1 MAIDEVE
8 IIDESVAPA
17 DVAIDRINEI
27 AKLPDVTKVV
37 GFSDLHQD
45 EQETPTS
52 IATAT
57 RGSIYPELSS
67 NVVNCGMSLIT
78 TDLTKDDI
86 TRDFVAAFCD
96 DLRARSSDMRPT
108 RDDVIQML
116 LHGADYVIDQTDRD
130 PSIVEH
136 IENGGSMFTEKT
148 RPDAVTDIVP
158 SWLLRHPG
166 TTENTPVPSLSSNH
180 FIEFQ
185 AIEDIIDDATA
196 ADWGLSE
203 DQIVLF
209 MHGDYAL
216 TFYLNW
222 HHANRLKFRENI
234 AFPDR
239 LKMQISKAAF
249 HLQRSGLRKFNANW
263 RLYNSQSRFTRFD
276 VDSAEG
282 KHLINVI
289 YACMNFAYAN
299 RLLASLCLQESLSA
313 VHSNEV
319 EAKLLWD
326 VGHDT
331 IQREPIAGEELWV
344 HRKGAAKAV
353 PGKPAI
359 IAGSYNM
366 NSFIGK
372 CQDGATH
379 LNSYDHGTSHII
391 EHLDAT
397 DGLAFDTN
405 ETMMFDLSEGHR
417 EDIAHIESTPVK
429 TVTQNLTA
437 NGILSEVAYLRPIAN
452 ISE

>member
-1 MAIDEVE
+1 MANDVVEV
-8 IIDESVAPA
+8 IDESVAP
-17 DVAIDRINEI
+17 DEVAIDRINEI
-27 AKLPDVTKVV
+27 SNLPDARKVV

-52 IATAT
+52 IATAFT
-57 RGSIYPELSS
+57 GSIYPELSS

-78 TDLTKDDI
+78 TDLTKEEI
-86 TRDFVAAFCD
+86 SREFVSEFCD
-96 DLRARSSDMRPT
+96 DLSSRSNEMRPN
-108 RDDVIQML
+108 RDDVTQML
-116 LHGADYVIDQTDRD
+116 LHGADYVVERTDCD
-130 PSIVEH
+130 PSIVKN
-136 IENGGSMFTEKT
+136 IENCGSMFTEET
-148 RPDAVTDIVP
+148 RPDGVTDIVP
-158 SWLLRHPG
+158 SWLLRYPG
-166 TTENTPVPSLSSNH
+166 STENTPVPSLSSNH

-185 AIEDIIDDATA
+185 AVEDIIDDATA

-234 AFPDR
+234 AFTDR
-239 LKMQISKAAF
+239 VKMQLSKAAF
-249 HLQRSGLRKFNANW
+249 HLQRGGISNFKTNW
-263 RLYNSQSRFTRFD
+263 RLYNSKTRFTRFQA
-276 VDSAEG
+276 DSAEG

-299 RLLASLCLQESLSA
+299 RLLASLCLQESLSS
-313 VHSNEV
+313 VHSNDV
-319 EAKLLWD
+319 EAELLWD

-331 IQREPIAGEELWV
+331 IQRETIAGEDLWV

-372 CQDGATH
+372 GKESATH
-379 LNSYDHGTSHII
+379 LNSYDHGTSHV
-391 EHLDAT
+391 T
-397 DGLAFDTN
+397 DYLSRSKGLAN
-405 ETMMFDLSEGHR
+405 KNSKTMMFDLSKGYKKKIE
-417 EDIAHIESTPVK
+417 HIEHSPIK
-429 TVTQNLTA
+429 TVSQKLSEN
-437 NGILSEVAYLRPIAN
+437 NIISEVAYVRPIAN
-452 ISE
+452 IGE